1 MAINPVRYDMPGSFI
16 GEIDW
21 SPLARIGETLRKN
34 REEEEA
40 ARLIAQLYGT
50 RQQGQQ
56 QNGPTGWSA
65 RRPRPATA
73 PSAAIR

>member
-40 ARLIAQLYGT
+40 ARLIAQLYGS
-50 RQQGQQ
+50 GQ
-56 QNGPTGWSA
+56 QNGPQQNGPQVT
-65 RRPRPATA
+65 
-73 PSAAIR
+73 